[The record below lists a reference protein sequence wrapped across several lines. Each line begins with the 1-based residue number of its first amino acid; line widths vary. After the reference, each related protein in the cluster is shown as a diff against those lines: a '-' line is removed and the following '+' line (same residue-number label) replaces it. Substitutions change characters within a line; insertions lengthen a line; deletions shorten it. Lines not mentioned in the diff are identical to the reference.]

1 MVSTV
6 GLSPDLGF
14 PSVFD
19 AGALVSGCDHFC
31 IYLSAAR
38 THGGGGSGRASGGK
52 ACFSSIDRGTRGP
65 SGVCLVVFT
74 GVGASGED
82 IFQVPL
88 ERLVPEVPLSRGY
101 LAVVFLLFTGPTAR
115 RGAVFG
121 RLLAP
126 LADAFARSMIS
137 RHSAALW
144 RPYGCIG
151 HGPLPLF
158 CGRGRLLRS
167 PWPLVTA
174 VATRAVDRGL
184 W

>member
-1 MVSTV
+1 MVSAV
-6 GLSPDLGF
+6 GLSPDPGF
-14 PSVFD
+14 SPVFD
-19 AGALVSGCDHFC
+19 AGALVSGCDHFY
-31 IYLSAAR
+31 IYLSVVR
-38 THGGGGSGRASGGK
+38 TREGSGRASGGK
-52 ACFSSIDRGTRGP
+52 ACSSSIDRGTQGP
-65 SGVCLVVFT
+65 SGVRLIVFT

-88 ERLVPEVPLSRGY
+88 GRLVPEVPLSRGY
-101 LAVVFLLFTGPTAR
+101 LAVVLLLFVGSTAR
-115 RGAVFG
+115 QGAS
-121 RLLAP
+121 LTC
-126 LADAFARSMIS
+126 FARSTIS

-144 RPYGCIG
+144 RPYGCTG